1 MILLISVK
9 ENKRAPWM
17 THVCKYMGSLWKN
30 IRGTSNSGYHER
42 EATGDSGSGGGA
54 TYFSPHI
61 QQLPCSLPVQ
71 RVQARPLGREMRSHL
86 PCSQK
91 TKT

>member
-1 MILLISVK
+1 MTLLISVK

-42 EATGDSGSGGGA
+42 GNW
-54 TYFSPHI
+54 
-61 QQLPCSLPVQ
+61 
-71 RVQARPLGREMRSHL
+71 
-86 PCSQK
+86 
-91 TKT
+91 